1 MRVFITG
8 STSCL
13 GSVLLPILCADES
26 ITEITGIDVKKTEF
40 SHPKFTFEMIDIRNE
55 DLVNKMA
62 GHDAVVHLA
71 FAVQRKALTAA
82 ERQDINVRG
91 SMNVVDAAR
100 KNNIQKFIN
109 LSSVSVYG
117 AGDSIIEET
126 PTKPSKTFDYA
137 QHKEDVEK
145 YINQNLP
152 TAVQFRSHLIQG
164 ANAQRFVREMFFYP
178 FWIKFK
184 GGIKPR
190 QQVVHETDV
199 ADAIMLALK
208 SDVAGTFNLA
218 ASDIVTYGDD
228 YIKKRMDEGLKMR
241 KLPFWLVRGLA
252 PIMPYIDRRTYIND
266 LYTWIE
272 MLDTNLNVNCD
283 KAKRMLGWTPK
294 FSAWDA
300 RKDAMTSLKG
310 RS

>member
-1 MRVFITG
+1 
-8 STSCL
+8 
-13 GSVLLPILCADES
+13 
-26 ITEITGIDVKKTEF
+26 
-40 SHPKFTFEMIDIRNE
+40 
-55 DLVNKMA
+55 MA
-62 GHDAVVHLA
+62 GHDAVIHLA
-71 FAVQRKALTAA
+71 FAVQRKAHTAA

-91 SMNVVDAAR
+91 SQNIVDAAL

-117 AGDSIIEET
+117 GGDNIREET

-184 GGIKPR
+184 GNVKPR
-190 QQVVHETDV
+190 QQVVHENDV

-208 SDVAGTFNLA
+208 SNVSGTFNLA

-228 YIKKRMDEGLKMR
+228 YIKKRMEEGRKMR
-241 KLPFWLVRGLA
+241 KLPFWLVRRLA
-252 PIMPYIDRRTYIND
+252 RIMPYIDRRTHIND

-283 KAKRMLGWTPK
+283 KTKTVLGWTPK

-300 RKDAMTSLKG
+300 RKDAMASMKK
-310 RS
+310 RP